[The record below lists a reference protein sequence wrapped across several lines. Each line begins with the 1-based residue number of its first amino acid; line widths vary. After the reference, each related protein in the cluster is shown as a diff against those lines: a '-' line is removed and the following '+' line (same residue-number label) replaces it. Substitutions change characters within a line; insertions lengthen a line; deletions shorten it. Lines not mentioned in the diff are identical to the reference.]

1 MDPLSTFQ
9 AVIDRDLAAYEA
21 EDAEGCAAFCAEGGE
36 IVSSFGPPAQGR
48 PEIAAL
54 HRGWFAEGET
64 DKVMTVTRAGI
75 DGASGY
81 CRMRYAA
88 EVPVVPGARAHS
100 RRRSL
105 NVMQR
110 RSDGHWT
117 IKPTSLNEQMEQVME
132 SHK

>member
-9 AVIDRDLAAYEA
+9 AVIDRYLAAYEA
-21 EDAEGCAAFCAEGGE
+21 EDAEGCAAFQAEDGE
-36 IVSSFGPPAQGR
+36 IVSPFGPPAQGR

-54 HRGWFAEGET
+54 HRDGFAEGVT
-64 DKVMTVTRAGI
+64 DKVMTVIRAGI
-75 DGASGY
+75 DGALGY
-81 CRMRYAA
+81 YLVRYAA
-88 EVPVVPGARAHS
+88 EVPGVAGIPEQS
-100 RRRSL
+100 RGLTL